1 MLRRKDKDQGAQPS
15 SEPTPVPHYTARV
28 LSRESSS
35 ERYAKK
41 RRERSRHHGLK
52 VALLTALAVVLAA
65 VLGVGSYLYSLG
77 YRIGTN
83 DQDLLASLSSTSYDQ
98 PFYMLLMGVD
108 TGEERLAEGDTGRS
122 DSMML
127 VRIDPVNVKV
137 TMVSLHRDTLVSIEG
152 HGEGKLNSAYA
163 YGGRSLAVK
172 TVNKLSGVDI
182 SHYAE
187 VDFDSFTSI
196 VDSIGGI
203 TVDLPTDVYDPDY
216 TGLDLKAGEQT
227 LDGNTA
233 LLLCRCRHAY
243 DAYGDGDTYR
253 AANQRMVIAAIVK
266 KVLASD
272 AATKMGAISSMADSI
287 TTDMSLGDIFGLAN
301 QMKGID
307 FDEDVYTAMTP
318 TEGFYYNGAWYE
330 KLDTTAWK
338 TLMQRVDEGLP
349 PYEDSSQDK
358 TRGVAGS
365 ISDAEAG
372 SGSGDGTSQSESS
385 NGGSTGS
392 TGGAS
397 GSSGAS
403 AGGSSG
409 NATGNATGSGTVT
422 VLNGAGAPGLGT
434 SVANRLSA
442 LGYDT
447 QSRNA
452 ASFSY
457 TKTEVYYNGADNKQ
471 RAEAIASSLG
481 NGITVAA
488 NDGSVTTS
496 TDVVVVV
503 GEAQADLADR

>member
-1 MLRRKDKDQGAQPS
+1 LLRRKDKDQGAQPS
-15 SEPTPVPHYTARV
+15 GEPATAPRYTARV
-28 LSRESSS
+28 LSRKSSS

-52 VALLTALAVVLAA
+52 VALVSILAVVLA
-65 VLGVGSYLYSLG
+65 VGLGVGGYLYSLG
-77 YRIGTN
+77 FRIGTN

-137 TMVSLHRDTLVSIEG
+137 TMVSLHRDTLVNIEG
-152 HGEGKLNSAYA
+152 YGKGKLNSAYA

-172 TVNKLSGVDI
+172 TVNELAGVNI

-203 TVDLPTDVYDPDY
+203 TVNLPTDVYDPDY

-272 AATKMGAISSMADSI
+272 PATKVSAISSMADSI
-287 TTDMSLGDIFGLAN
+287 TTDMSLGDIFGLAS
-301 QMKGID
+301 QMKDID
-307 FDEDVYTAMTP
+307 FNEDVYTAMTP
-318 TEGFYYNGAWYE
+318 TEGYYYNGTWYE
-330 KLDTTAWK
+330 KLDTAAWDA
-338 TLMQRVDEGLP
+338 LMQRVDEGLP

-358 TRGVAGS
+358 TQGIAGS
-365 ISDAEAG
+365 VSDAESG
-372 SGSGDGTSQSESS
+372 SGSESGSGDG
-385 NGGSTGS
+385 STG
-392 TGGAS
+392 S
-397 GSSGAS
+397 GSSGD
-403 AGGSSG
+403 GS
-409 NATGNATGSGTVT
+409 TGNATGSGTVM
-422 VLNGAGAPGLGT
+422 VLNGAGTPGLGT

-442 LGYDT
+442 LGYDA
-447 QSRNA
+447 QSQNA
-452 ASFSY
+452 ASFDYS
-457 TKTEVYYNGADNKQ
+457 KTEVYYNGSENKQ

-481 NGITVAA
+481 NGIVVAA

-503 GEAQADLADR
+503 GEAQANLAGR

>member
-1 MLRRKDKDQGAQPS
+1 MLRRKDKDQGTQPS

-233 LLLCRCRHAY
+233 LLL
-243 DAYGDGDTYR
+243 
-253 AANQRMVIAAIVK
+253 
-266 KVLASD
+266 
-272 AATKMGAISSMADSI
+272 
-287 TTDMSLGDIFGLAN
+287 
-301 QMKGID
+301 
-307 FDEDVYTAMTP
+307 
-318 TEGFYYNGAWYE
+318 
-330 KLDTTAWK
+330 
-338 TLMQRVDEGLP
+338 
-349 PYEDSSQDK
+349 
-358 TRGVAGS
+358 
-365 ISDAEAG
+365 
-372 SGSGDGTSQSESS
+372 
-385 NGGSTGS
+385 
-392 TGGAS
+392 
-397 GSSGAS
+397 
-403 AGGSSG
+403 
-409 NATGNATGSGTVT
+409 
-422 VLNGAGAPGLGT
+422 
-434 SVANRLSA
+434 
-442 LGYDT
+442 
-447 QSRNA
+447 
-452 ASFSY
+452 
-457 TKTEVYYNGADNKQ
+457 
-471 RAEAIASSLG
+471 
-481 NGITVAA
+481 
-488 NDGSVTTS
+488 
-496 TDVVVVV
+496 
-503 GEAQADLADR
+503 